1 MWTCW
6 GIVECFVTELAS
18 GGPQSG
24 LLGSEGR
31 SHGGKASLEGAY
43 GSKHMEIRL
52 SESVKTL

>member
-1 MWTCW
+1 MCGHAAGSWNVLSTA
-6 GIVECFVTELAS
+6 L

-24 LLGSEGR
+24 LLGSKGR